1 MRQNTEVNL
10 YGVDVEWVRDQL
22 RTFVAE
28 TRAVNQSGAGFTT
41 TRSAPA
47 CGRDRAIALAEV
59 VNPILERLY
68 PEWAS
73 ENPSSSID
81 EFRTE
86 REAAKRLLARLDTQ
100 AEVHARLW
108 DDLSPRLTAAAL
120 HPLISRA
127 AQAQWSTGHR
137 HEAVLAA
144 AKAVNSHLQTKVR
157 RRDISETDLVRQA
170 FSEIVVVR
178 QPPP

>member
-100 AEVHARLW
+100 AEVREAVGRLVSAVDRCGLTPAYLASGAGTVVNGSQARGGACSRQGCQ
-108 DDLSPRLTAAAL
+108 LSPADE
-120 HPLISRA
+120 
-127 AQAQWSTGHR
+127 G
-137 HEAVLAA
+137 EA
-144 AKAVNSHLQTKVR
+144 
-157 RRDISETDLVRQA
+157 
-170 FSEIVVVR
+170 
-178 QPPP
+178 P